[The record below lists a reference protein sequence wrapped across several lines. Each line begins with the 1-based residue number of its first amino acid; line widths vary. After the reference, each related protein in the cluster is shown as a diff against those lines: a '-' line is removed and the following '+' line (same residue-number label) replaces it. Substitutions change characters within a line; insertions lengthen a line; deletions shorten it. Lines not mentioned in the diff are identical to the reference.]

1 MKTLKTLSILVI
13 LVIAGGFLIARFS
26 VQLVPLSMVGVRIQQ
41 YSILGEKG
49 VEEKDFHPGWHW
61 NLGPL
66 HQWEIF
72 DSTVQTLEMTSNPKY
87 GDRRA
92 DDTVRIQSV
101 DGATIWVDISIKY
114 KIKKGLAHK
123 VYQDT
128 GGGQNYKQVVRTEA
142 RDACF
147 IVLGKMRTEE
157 FYNNP
162 TDRRN
167 KAGEIKNVLN
177 ESLSNNFLEVIDV
190 FIRNIRFKAAYE
202 NKIRNKK
209 LKDQEVELNK
219 SKAKAAEMRGK
230 TQVIEAETIKLVKI
244 ITKEKEAELIRME
257 AGTNRD
263 ITKIRADY
271 EKYSTEK
278 NADADLIASQKEAEG
293 GFLVKNAEAEGEK
306 MRNRAM
312 QGVGGS
318 TIVALE
324 AAKNINL
331 SNITVSTLNID
342 FLDIDKMATKLGVSD
357 KK

>member
-1 MKTLKTLSILVI
+1 MKLLKKLSILIIIVI
-13 LVIAGGFLIARFS
+13 TGGFLIARFS
-26 VQLVPLSMVGVRIQQ
+26 VKMIPIGMVGVRVQQ
-41 YSILGEKG
+41 YPILGQKG
-49 VEEKDFHPGWHW
+49 VVAKDYQPGWHR
-61 NLGPL
+61 NLGPID
-66 HQWEIF
+66 HWEIF

-114 KIKKGLAHK
+114 KIKPGFAYRL
-123 VYQDT
+123 YQDT
-128 GGGQNYKQVVRTEA
+128 GGGKNYKQVVRTEA

-162 TDRRN
+162 KDRRH
-167 KAGEIKNVLN
+167 KAGEIKEVLN
-177 ESLSNNFLEVIDV
+177 TSLSNNFLEVIDV
-190 FIRNIRFKAAYE
+190 FIRNIRFKSAYE

-244 ITKEKEAELIRME
+244 ITREKEAELITME
-257 AGTNRD
+257 AETNRE

-306 MRNRAM
+306 MRNKAM

-324 AAKNINL
+324 AAKNL
-331 SNITVSTLNID
+331 HLGDITVSTLNVD
-342 FLDIDKMATKLGVSD
+342 FLDIDEMATKLGVQD
-357 KK
+357 